1 MIMKRRTFTKLT
13 GLSAI
18 AITTTGF
25 IKFNGESYVGDCE
38 TTTDILGP
46 FYRPDSPMR
55 TNLIIKGMPGKLV
68 ELSGIVRH
76 KDCTTPYNKAKIELW
91 HCSADEVY
99 DNDSEDYLY
108 RGTTHCD
115 ENGTYNFTTQMPVP
129 YDVGDGTIRPAHFHM
144 MVSAPGYQSLV
155 TQIYFT
161 GDPYLEKDAS
171 AASEEAK
178 KRILDVSQEDGMLKV
193 VFDCNMNDRLKVSYD
208 SLAQIIGKYKND
220 KTAKML
226 ELFEREGLLWMKNE
240 VFGESFDYVGEN
252 KFEYPGMTEG
262 AYNTIQFN
270 LNQKDAITFI
280 LTTAQK
286 ARKKSVE
293 SFTKV

>member
-1 MIMKRRTFTKLT
+1 MKRRTFTKLT

-18 AITTTGF
+18 ALSTTGF

-46 FYRPDSPMR
+46 FYRPNSPVR
-55 TNLIIKGMPGKLV
+55 DNLVVKGMPGDLV
-68 ELSGIVRH
+68 ELSGVVRH
-76 KDCTTPYNKAKIELW
+76 KDCKTPYKNAKIELW
-91 HCSADEVY
+91 HCSSEEVY

-115 ENGTYNFTTQMPVP
+115 KNGKYSFQTQMPVP

-161 GDPYLEKDAS
+161 GDPYLEKDPS
-171 AASEEAK
+171 SASEEAK
-178 KRILDVSQEDGMLKV
+178 KRILEVSKEDDMLKV
-193 VFDCNMNDRLKVSYD
+193 VFDCNMNDRLKVSYN
-208 SLAQIIGKYKND
+208 SLAQIVGKYKND
-220 KTAKML
+220 KTGKVQ
-226 ELFEREGLLWMKNE
+226 ELFEKDGLLWLQNE
-240 VFGESFDYVGEN
+240 VFGESFDYVGKN
-252 KFEYPGMTEG
+252 RFEYPGMTDG
-262 AYNTIQFN
+262 AHRILQFN
-270 LNQKDAITFI
+270 LKQKGSIKFKM
-280 LTTAQK
+280 TTSWEVGK
-286 ARKKSVE
+286 ETLK

>member
-1 MIMKRRTFTKLT
+1 MKRRTFTKLT

-18 AITTTGF
+18 ALSTTGF

-46 FYRPDSPMR
+46 FYRPNSPVR
-55 TNLIIKGMPGKLV
+55 DNLVVEGMPGDLV

-76 KDCTTPYNKAKIELW
+76 KDCTTPYDNAKIELW
-91 HCSADEVY
+91 HCSSDEVY

-115 ENGTYNFTTQMPVP
+115 KNGSYSFKTQMPVP
-129 YDVGDGTIRPAHFHM
+129 YDVGDGTIRPAHFHL

-161 GDPYLEKDAS
+161 GDPYLEKDPS
-171 AASEEAK
+171 SSSEEAK
-178 KRILDVSQEDGMLKV
+178 RRILEVGKKDNMLNV
-193 VFDCNMNDRLKVSYD
+193 VFDCNMNEQLTVSYS
-208 SLAQIIGKYKND
+208 SLAQIVGKYKND
-220 KTAKML
+220 KTGKIQ
-226 ELFEREGLLWMKNE
+226 ELFERDGLLWMKNE
-240 VFGESFDYVGEN
+240 VFGESFNYVGNN
-252 KFEYPGMTEG
+252 KFEYPGMIEG
-262 AYNTIQFN
+262 TYSTIQ
-270 LNQKDAITFI
+270 LDLTQKDAKKFI
-280 LTTAQK
+280 LTTAWEVGK
-286 ARKKSVE
+286 ETVD